1 MNATTDVAHSLEL
14 QHDIEQFIYREAAL
28 ADDHAYKDWLTL
40 WTPELLYWVP
50 CNADD
55 IDPTKQVS
63 LIFDDRD
70 RLEERLFRLQTKH
83 AHSQNPRSR
92 LSRTVG
98 NVRLH
103 NFDPATGG
111 EVSSRFNLIE
121 ARADRITVWA
131 GRQHHVLV
139 HQGDGWLMREKRV
152 YLVNN
157 DSLMGNM
164 TFII

>member
-1 MNATTDVAHSLEL
+1 MNATTTHSLEL
-14 QHDIEQFIYREAAL
+14 QHDIEQYLYQEAAL
-28 ADDHAYKDWLTL
+28 ADDHAYKDWLAL

-50 CNADD
+50 CNADQ

-63 LIFDDRD
+63 LIFDDRP
-70 RLEERLFRLQTKH
+70 RLEERLYRLGTKH

-111 EVSSRFNLIE
+111 EVSSRFNLTE
-121 ARADRITVWA
+121 ARTDRITVWA
-131 GRQHHVLV
+131 GRQHHVLER
-139 HQGDGWLMREKRV
+139 HGDTWQMREKRV

-157 DSLMGNM
+157 DSLMGNL